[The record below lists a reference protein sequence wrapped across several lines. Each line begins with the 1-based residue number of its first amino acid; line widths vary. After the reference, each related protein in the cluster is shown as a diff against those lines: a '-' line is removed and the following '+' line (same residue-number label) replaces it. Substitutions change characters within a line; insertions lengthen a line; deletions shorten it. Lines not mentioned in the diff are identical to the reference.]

1 MSWKVRMGRKNRVE
15 KKIKHSF
22 NGLLILLQK
31 GWKSEDCLSSYYGKR
46 NCDKRVIS
54 KYISSENVSYEA
66 REREKVSCLGGY
78 HQKGGKFL
86 DSKSWWNI
94 TAPAGL

>member
-1 MSWKVRMGRKNRVE
+1 M
-15 KKIKHSF
+15 KHMR
-22 NGLLILLQK
+22 
-31 GWKSEDCLSSYYGKR
+31 GKL
-46 NCDKRVIS
+46 
-54 KYISSENVSYEA
+54 
-66 REREKVSCLGGY
+66 SCLGGC

>member
-1 MSWKVRMGRKNRVE
+1 MTNARFWEIFS
-15 KKIKHSF
+15 
-22 NGLLILLQK
+22 
-31 GWKSEDCLSSYYGKR
+31 
-46 NCDKRVIS
+46 
-54 KYISSENVSYEA
+54 SYEA
-66 REREKVSCLGGY
+66 HGVGKVSCLGGS

>member
-31 GWKSEDCLSSYYGKR
+31 GWKSEDCLSSWGEKYCKK
-46 NCDKRVIS
+46 CVIS
-54 KYISSENVSYEA
+54 KYISSENWSYEA
-66 REREKVSCLGGY
+66 GEREKVSCLGGY

>member
-1 MSWKVRMGRKNRVE
+1 MS
-15 KKIKHSF
+15 
-22 NGLLILLQK
+22 
-31 GWKSEDCLSSYYGKR
+31 
-46 NCDKRVIS
+46 CDKCKSLKNIL
-54 KYISSENVSYEA
+54 SENSSYEA
-66 REREKVSCLGGY
+66 HERGKVSCLGGY